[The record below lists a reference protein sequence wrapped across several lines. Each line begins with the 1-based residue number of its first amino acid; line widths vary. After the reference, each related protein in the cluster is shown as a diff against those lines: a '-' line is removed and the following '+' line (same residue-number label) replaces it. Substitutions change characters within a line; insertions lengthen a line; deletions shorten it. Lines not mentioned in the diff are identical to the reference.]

1 MPRAGCTIDDE
12 GQFGH
17 EANTTNLRLF
27 NFWFM
32 RLLGRRGTNGE
43 TILGFPISW
52 LHSREALPAPPT
64 HPDAVA
70 RMPSS
75 HASTALARLDSATS
89 ELLVD
94 ADLNDV
100 EGQRRE
106 YQRLQEDA
114 DKKPAAK
121 PTVMKRDK
129 RELTSKD
136 NTGNTKNNTTPDTK
150 KARRTAPS
158 EPRLPTNPAYLPP
171 PVDQRLTPLLPTD
184 KWLIH
189 HNATISPTGVVEATI
204 PVPDEVQEE
213 VRQRMNYTRHIAPL
227 CEFFTQ
233 PPQVATAEEIRRTV
247 EEWLEWNPVRFIE
260 GRLLSLYPHIAV
272 PQYIQNW
279 MNTAQVANLTETSTE
294 PTPANV
300 VANPPPAVAMNQFP
314 EHDAQGHTADSPIVI
329 ASDSDSDLAQEDNNN
344 PKST

>member
-1 MPRAGCTIDDE
+1 
-12 GQFGH
+12 
-17 EANTTNLRLF
+17 
-27 NFWFM
+27 
-32 RLLGRRGTNGE
+32 
-43 TILGFPISW
+43 
-52 LHSREALPAPPT
+52 
-64 HPDAVA
+64 
-70 RMPSS
+70 MPSS
-75 HASTALARLDSATS
+75 HASPALARLDFATS

-106 YQRLQEDA
+106 YQSLQADA

-129 RELTSKD
+129 NELTSKD
-136 NTGNTKNNTTPDTK
+136 NTHNGDTKNHPTPDTK
-150 KARRTAPS
+150 KARSTAPS

-171 PVDQRLTPLLPTD
+171 PVDGRLTPLLPTD

-189 HNATISPTGVVEATI
+189 HNATISPTGVVQATI
-204 PVPDEVQEE
+204 PVPDKAQED

-233 PPQVATAEEIRRTV
+233 PPQVATAKEIRRTV

-260 GRLLSLYPHIAV
+260 GRLLSLYPHIVV

-300 VANPPPAVAMNQFP
+300 VANPPPTVAMSP
-314 EHDAQGHTADSPIVI
+314 EQGRTTDSCIVI
-329 ASDSDSDLAQEDNNN
+329 ASDSDSELAQEDNNK